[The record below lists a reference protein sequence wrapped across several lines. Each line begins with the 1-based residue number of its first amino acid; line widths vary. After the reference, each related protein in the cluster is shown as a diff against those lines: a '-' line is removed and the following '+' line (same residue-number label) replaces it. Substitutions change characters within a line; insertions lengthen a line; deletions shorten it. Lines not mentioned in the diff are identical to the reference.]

1 MVEHG
6 RCACLSAHLSV
17 SSGAG
22 IHVLVL
28 NSAKHIEF
36 SLEATPYSHLTLALC
51 LRDINSY
58 YGKLAKAKA
67 KAAQVESRWFVY
79 LHTVCTQV
87 A

>member
-1 MVEHG
+1 MIYK
-6 RCACLSAHLSV
+6 
-17 SSGAG
+17 G
-22 IHVLVL
+22 ILGPHEGFQTLQKEPIVT
-28 NSAKHIEF
+28 S
-36 SLEATPYSHLTLALC
+36 LALC

-79 LHTVCTQV
+79 LYTVCTQV